1 MLIVNVVA
9 WGAVALLIIYLLV
22 LIATE
27 VIPAIIRYVALA
39 RDKRTWDRLDAVQ
52 RAGLGHEH
60 VNGDGDGD
68 GDGSVQG
75 LVGRG
80 HCPICGEFVDNEVTA

>member
-1 MLIVNVVA
+1 MILIVNVVA
-9 WGAVALLIIYLLV
+9 WGVVAVLIIYLLV

-27 VIPAIIRYVALA
+27 IVPAIIGYVALA
-39 RDKRTWDRLDAVQ
+39 RDKRTWNRLDAVQ

-60 VNGDGDGD
+60 LN

-80 HCPICGEFVDNEVTA
+80 HCPICGQFVDNERAA